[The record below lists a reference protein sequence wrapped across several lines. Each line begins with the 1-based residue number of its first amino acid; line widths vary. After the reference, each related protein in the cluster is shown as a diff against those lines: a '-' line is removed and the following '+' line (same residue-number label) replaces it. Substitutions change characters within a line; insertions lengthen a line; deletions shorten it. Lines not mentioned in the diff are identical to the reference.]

1 MNVVGQLMTMEA
13 LAKLL
18 SGIVIGNKSVL
29 KKGNVLYPICSYALT
44 VKNLKRTRTESTLDA
59 Y

>member
-1 MNVVGQLMTMEA
+1 MTMEA

>member
-1 MNVVGQLMTMEA
+1 MTMEA

-18 SGIVIGNKSVL
+18 SGLVIGNKSVL
-29 KKGNVLYPICSYALT
+29 KKGKCFVSPYALT
-44 VKNLKRTRTESTLDA
+44 VKNLKRTRTESALDA